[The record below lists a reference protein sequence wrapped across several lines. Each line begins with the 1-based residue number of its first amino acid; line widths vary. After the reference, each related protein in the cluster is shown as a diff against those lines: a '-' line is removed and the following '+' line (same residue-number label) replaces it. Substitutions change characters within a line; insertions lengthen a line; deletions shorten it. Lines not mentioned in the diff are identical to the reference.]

1 MFLGLIPLLFT
12 NFRIKY
18 SVDDFS
24 IKLPEKSPLA
34 SPDHRQHKPQA
45 SPKGRLTREPPK
57 LSPPDAKKARL
68 LESLD
73 LALIKPED
81 VDLPR
86 RRRQSLSKAEAR
98 KNYQAARDRRKLM
111 FSSDEEEEEKEFSP
125 APVMDFNVSQ
135 TPDYEEETKPPVK
148 KEPESPKPAEPV
160 KRRRGRPRKGEQ
172 EKKLMTVTRRSKRIV
187 ENPDLRKHHT
197 PEPAILL
204 VPKPLRAL
212 GLGLLTFSESKP
224 EPTAT
229 LITKSAL
236 GRQKP
241 LTVDAERIHTA
252 NSRDKRFTLTTLDVL
267 RQLVDEANPKAVK
280 NEIINESA
288 VLYEFKAH
296 LLYSISHLMDVHAST
311 KDISHDVMEVQRQ
324 KTEMR
329 RNILELKKEHANVG
343 EQLNKLRN
351 EHNLHKEKQAQFNN
365 TVDAI
370 AALKEATANPASYDD
385 HSSLS
390 DTVLMKLADVTRVFH
405 PQLGLQQ
412 QLQIIN
418 EELSRKLENRT

>member
-1 MFLGLIPLLFT
+1 MED
-12 NFRIKY
+12 FR
-18 SVDDFS
+18 

-34 SPDHRQHKPQA
+34 SPEITKHKVDRPPIGSLQDQT
-45 SPKGRLTREPPK
+45 TR
-57 LSPPDAKKARL
+57 LSPPDFKKARL

-98 KNYQAARDRRKLM
+98 KNYQEARDRRKLM
-111 FSSDEEEEEKEFSP
+111 FSSDDEEEEKEFSP
-125 APVMDFNVSQ
+125 APLMDFNISQ
-135 TPDYEEETKPPVK
+135 TPDYEEETKPAVK
-148 KEPESPKPAEPV
+148 REPESPKPAEPV

-197 PEPAILL
+197 PEPAVLL

-212 GLGLLTFSESKP
+212 GLGLQTFNETKP
-224 EPTAT
+224 EPRAT
-229 LITKSAL
+229 LITKLAL
-236 GRQKP
+236 GKQKP
-241 LTVDAERIHTA
+241 LTVDAERLHTA
-252 NSRDKRFTLTTLDVL
+252 SSRDKRFTLTTLDVL
-267 RQLVDEANPKAVK
+267 RQLIDEANPKAVK

-288 VLYEFKAH
+288 ILYEFKAH
-296 LLYSISHLMDVHAST
+296 LLYSINQLTDIHSAT
-311 KDISHDVMEVQRQ
+311 RDISHDVMEVQRQ

-329 RNILELKKEHANVG
+329 KSILELKKEHANVG
-343 EQLNKLRN
+343 ELLNKLRN

-370 AALKEATANPASYDD
+370 AALKEATANPSSYQE
-385 HSSLS
+385 HTSLN
-390 DTVLMKLADVTRVFH
+390 DTVLLKLADLSRVYH
-405 PQLGLQQ
+405 PELGLQQ

-418 EELSRKLENRT
+418 DELAKKLESRLW